1 MSSTV
6 QDLPLV
12 GRQIVAE
19 QKMFWRN
26 PAAAGFTIV
35 FPVLFLVIFSVL
47 NGTGNI
53 ALPTGEVVRFSSY
66 YLPGIIVFAIVSA
79 CFTNLAINLTMRRD
93 DGTLK
98 RKRST
103 PLPVW
108 ALFAGLLG
116 SQVIVSI
123 LMTVLTTVLSM
134 AFFHVPMPRHLVA
147 LFGVVVLGAATL
159 CALGVAIT
167 AIIPNQDAAPAL
179 VNVIAFPLLF
189 LSGLFFP
196 VGNGL
201 LSKIGNAL
209 PLTRLQSLIADSFA
223 PGVRRCPTARCTVE
237 SVSSVAAVHSG
248 GPKLADV
255 VVIAIWLLV
264 GIVLSVRTFR
274 WVKKGE

>member
-1 MSSTV
+1 MD
-6 QDLPLV
+6 DLPLV

-47 NGTGNI
+47 NGTGYI
-53 ALPTGEVVRFSSY
+53 ALPTGVVVRFSSY

-123 LMTVLTTVLSM
+123 LMTVFTTLLSM
-134 AFFHVPMPRHLVA
+134 AFFHVPMPRHLAA
-147 LFGVVVLGAATL
+147 LFGVVILGAATL

-196 VGNGL
+196 VGNGIL
-201 LSKIGNAL
+201 HKIGAAL
-209 PLTRLQSLIADSFA
+209 PLTRMQSLIADSFA
-223 PGVRRCPTARCTVE
+223 PAIRHCPTARCTVA
-237 SVSSVAAVHSG
+237 SVSRVAAVHAG
-248 GPKLADV
+248 GPKLADLGV
-255 VVIAIWLLV
+255 LAIWMAV
-264 GIVLSVRTFR
+264 GIVASVRTFR